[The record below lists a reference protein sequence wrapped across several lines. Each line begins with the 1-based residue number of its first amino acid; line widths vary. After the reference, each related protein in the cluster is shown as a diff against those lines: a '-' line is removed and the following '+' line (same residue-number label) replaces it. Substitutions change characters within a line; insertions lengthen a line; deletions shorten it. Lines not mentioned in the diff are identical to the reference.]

1 MSKKVYR
8 SAQGKT
14 VDIGQLILQ
23 NENVRAV
30 GNMNVNA
37 RGDIINEYN
46 QTIAHRTQQVKKQY
60 DNQVRTNVQ
69 DDRPSEASV
78 GNSRAASI
86 KVPTPDLVVAAPKP
100 VDEPL
105 HAQHS
110 SIGVA
115 SALEKVKK
123 LKQSKG

>member
-23 NENVRAV
+23 NENTRAV

-46 QTIAHRTQQVKKQY
+46 EAIAHRTQQVKKQY
-60 DNQVRTNVQ
+60 DNQVRTNVH
-69 DDRPSEASV
+69 DDRPSESGV

-86 KVPTPDLVVAAPKP
+86 KVPTPDTVVAEPKP
-100 VDEPL
+100 VDATF
-105 HAQHS
+105 HTQHS